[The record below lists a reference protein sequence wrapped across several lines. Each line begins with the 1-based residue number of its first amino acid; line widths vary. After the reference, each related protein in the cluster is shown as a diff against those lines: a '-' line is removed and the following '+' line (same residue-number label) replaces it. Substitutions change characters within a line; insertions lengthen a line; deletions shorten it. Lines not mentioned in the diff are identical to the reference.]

1 MYAPSDL
8 RREDHIVGDR
18 PYAGVIY
25 GGVGYE
31 FFRDHNLYWTHYG
44 ELDFGMIGPAAF
56 CGHTQKF
63 IHKILNC
70 RDPKGWHNQLHNEF
84 VVNG

>member
-8 RREDHIVGDR
+8 RRSDHIEGDR
-18 PYAGVIY
+18 PYAGIIY

-31 FFRDHNLYWTHYG
+31 FFRDYNPYWTHYG

-56 CGHTQKF
+56 AGHTQRM
-63 IHKILNC
+63 IHRILGC
-70 RDPKGWHNQLHNEF
+70 RDPKGWHN
-84 VVNG
+84 

>member
-8 RREDHIVGDR
+8 KRSNHIKGDR
-18 PYAGVIY
+18 PYAGLIY

-31 FFRDHNLYWTHYG
+31 FFRDYNPFWTHYG
-44 ELDFGMIGPAAF
+44 EIDFGMIGPAAF
-56 CGHTQKF
+56 AGHTQSF

-70 RDPKGWHNQLHNEF
+70 KDPKGWHN
-84 VVNG
+84 